1 MILMY
6 FMKKKKKWDWKI
18 FWIIIL
24 VILLAIVSYSYGNYQ
39 QEVQNM
45 LSELELNLTRE
56 YANLDC
62 YDRGTVECYDIGS
75 VGEVEDELEE
85 FLRTHDCYD
94 RGYFANKFCYDEQ
107 CTTITCEAGYSLV
120 CIQN

>member
-1 MILMY
+1 
-6 FMKKKKKWDWKI
+6 MKKKKKWDWKI

-24 VILLAIVSYSYGNYQ
+24 LILLAIASYSYGNYQ

-62 YDRGTVECYDIGS
+62 YEKGTVTGAFEEAEDIIQ
-75 VGEVEDELEE
+75 DYL
-85 FLRTHDCYD
+85 LTHDCYE
-94 RGYFANKFCYDEQ
+94 RGYFANKFCYDEP
-107 CTTITCEAGYSLV
+107 CTTITCEEGYSLV